1 MSEKSDTASSVQT
14 FREDSSYS
22 TGSFASSSKQQR
34 YQKSTHK
41 SQTMAS
47 NATNKVG
54 LELE

>member
-22 TGSFASSSKQQR
+22 TGSVASSSKQQR